1 MKKLSLRNRILLPIT
16 TLIIIGI
23 AAIVSLSSQAT
34 SNIVHNDIHEHL
46 ELTTRSIASQF
57 GLWVAAHRAN
67 LEDLGTRLE
76 LMTLISS
83 PTPQA
88 KTEAAPV
95 LTSFIK
101 RFGDYDAVSIY
112 NTDGE
117 LLATT
122 REKKENT
129 TAAWFKQASGGETVY
144 SQVEKTAEA
153 GSALTIAFPL
163 KVQGNVAGVLAAS
176 ISLRNFVGTIIS
188 PVKIG
193 EQGYLY
199 MTDQTGTISAHPD
212 PGLIGILN
220 LNKYSWGQEIL
231 KQRNGTNVY
240 TFNGLE
246 KLVIFHSEPLTGWL
260 IAAGASTEDLFGPLH
275 RLQLE
280 NAVIAAVVVLL
291 LVVVIVLIV
300 RPIVASLARGVAF
313 AEEIQQGDLSSRLH
327 LKRGDEIGKL
337 ACALDRM
344 ADSLQQRAELAEAI
358 ARGDLSREVE
368 LSSERDTLGQALK
381 TMNAGLNGIISQI
394 GLASEQIDSGSEQV
408 STSAQELSR
417 GSTEQAA
424 SIEEISASLNELA
437 GQTRKNAESAGSAK
451 ELATTA
457 QSAAREGS
465 VAMRE
470 MVAAMQEIHKS
481 GQDICKIIKTID
493 EIAFQTNLLALN
505 AAVEAARAGQHGKG
519 FAVVAEEVRNLAVRS
534 AKAAHETAALI
545 EGSVSKGD
553 SGSEIAKRTSLKLEE
568 IVNSIGQ
575 TAELV
580 ADIAS
585 SSNNQASG
593 LAQVNDGIFQVSE
606 VIQRN
611 TAGAEESA
619 AAAEQLS
626 SQSSYL
632 YQLIAQFKL
641 KDQQLEYR
649 AGQQQL
655 QIDIAT
661 S

>member
-34 SNIVHNDIHEHL
+34 SGIVRNDIHEHL
-46 ELTTRSIASQF
+46 ELTTRNIATQF
-57 GLWVAAHRAN
+57 GIWVSGHKTS
-67 LEDLGTRLE
+67 LEDLGTRGE
-76 LMTLISS
+76 LTALFSNYSS
-83 PTPQA
+83 TTVAEADNLLSSFVERFVDFDALAIYDNGGKLLA
-88 KTEAAPV
+88 KTRNQKTETNGTWFTRASEGEVAFSPV
-95 LTSFIK
+95 EKNATAGPAFVMAIPLHHQ
-101 RFGDYDAVSIY
+101 GAVS
-112 NTDGE
+112 
-117 LLATT
+117 
-122 REKKENT
+122 
-129 TAAWFKQASGGETVY
+129 
-144 SQVEKTAEA
+144 
-153 GSALTIAFPL
+153 
-163 KVQGNVAGVLAAS
+163 GVLAATVT
-176 ISLRNFVGTIIS
+176 LRNFVGPIIS

-193 EQGYLY
+193 KQGYLY
-199 MTDQTGTISAHPD
+199 MTDHLGTVSAHPD
-212 PGLIGILN
+212 PDLIGALN
-220 LNKYSWGQEIL
+220 LSKYSWGEEIL
-231 KQRNGTNVY
+231 KQQNGTNIY
-240 TFNGLE
+240 TYNNLE
-246 KLVIFHSEPLTGWL
+246 KLVTFHTEPLTGWL
-260 IAAGASTEDLFGPLH
+260 IAAGASTDDLFGPLH
-275 RLQLE
+275 RLQLV
-280 NAVIAAVVVLL
+280 NAVIAAIVILL
-291 LVVVIVLIV
+291 LIVVIVMIV
-300 RPIVASLARGVAF
+300 RPIITSLARGVAF

-327 LKRGDEIGKL
+327 LTRGDEIGKL
-337 ACALDRM
+337 ACALDKM
-344 ADSLQQRAELAEAI
+344 ADSLQQRADLAEAI
-358 ARGDLSREVE
+358 ARGDLSHEVE

-381 TMNAGLNGIISQI
+381 TMSMGLNNIISQI

-437 GQTRKNAESAGSAK
+437 GQTRKNAESAGNA
-451 ELATTA
+451 EQLASTA
-457 QSAAREGS
+457 QSAAKDGNI
-465 VAMRE
+465 AMQE

-545 EGSVSKGD
+545 EGSVSKGE

-568 IVNSIGQ
+568 IVTSIGK

-585 SSNNQASG
+585 SSNNQARG

-641 KDQQLEYR
+641 KDQQLEYH
-649 AGQQQL
+649 AGQQHL